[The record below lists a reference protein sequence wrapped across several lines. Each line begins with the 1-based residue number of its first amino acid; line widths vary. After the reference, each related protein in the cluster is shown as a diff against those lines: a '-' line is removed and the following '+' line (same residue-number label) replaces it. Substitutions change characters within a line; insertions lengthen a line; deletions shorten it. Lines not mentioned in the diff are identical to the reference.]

1 MQQAVDQLGA
11 QQRRN
16 QALQAELD
24 ETRVTLEQTMRAKR
38 AAEQQLE
45 EAEAKINELTT
56 INVNLT
62 AAKSKLE
69 TEFSTLQ
76 SDYDEVHKELR
87 VSLADERHS
96 TRRHFVATSQY
107 IEGVR

>member
-1 MQQAVDQLGA
+1 MGA

-24 ETRVTLEQTMRAKR
+24 ELRVTLEQTLRAKR
-38 AAEQQLE
+38 AAEQQCE
-45 EAEAKINELTT
+45 EANTRINELQT
-56 INVNLT
+56 INVNLA

-69 TEFSTLQ
+69 NEYSALQ

-87 VSLADERHS
+87 VS
-96 TRRHFVATSQY
+96 
-107 IEGVR
+107 